1 MGYRNGKTQVT
12 DGLGQK
18 AGIFEP
24 AQQSKPQDRRK
35 PHTEFGQ
42 GRMVSPPGHQ
52 TAQVVDQNGCHHQQN
67 QLMGAPLVEK
77 QAEGQQHQIA
87 QLPHPGRNN
96 KIDHQQA
103 RQKAQQKF
111 QTAENHGI
119 SPSSLCTQ
127 LFKTKRTGNQLLVY
141 PILPI
146 SSNPSLP
153 FFLFFQDFLS
163 KIS

>member
-1 MGYRNGKTQVT
+1 MGHRDVKAQVT
-12 DGLGQK
+12 DSLGQK

-24 AQQSKPQDRRK
+24 AQQSKAQDRRK

-42 GRMVSPPGHQ
+42 GRMVSPP
-52 TAQVVDQNGCHHQQN
+52 GCHHQQN

-87 QLPHPGRNN
+87 QPPHLGRNN

-119 SPSSLCTQ
+119 SPSFLCTR

-163 KIS
+163 RIS